1 MMIDRMLRL
10 LALMVLLALLAACAG
25 DPPPALPTPT
35 PLPRAVVLP
44 ITALL
49 AEPQRWSG
57 QSITVVGPVVLTS
70 EDRVLLA
77 RMGDSATAI
86 TQTGKAIWI
95 EQQPPDTITSQL
107 SNGTGLLKIR
117 GKLSPPGAYG
127 REQRFP
133 YQISAETIEA
143 LKPEQTTLINL
154 AQNPRAL
161 DRILLTVEGTLLA
174 QKNSAL
180 LTDKVS
186 EGGVP
191 VGTHQIKL
199 PNADVDPDLLAQLKS
214 SGEVRWGAVQVLGW
228 WQDGA
233 LTPFRITLAAAQ

>member
-1 MMIDRMLRL
+1 MQIDRMLRL
-10 LALMVLLALLAACAG
+10 LALAVLLALSAACASEA
-25 DPPPALPTPT
+25 PPALPTPT

-44 ITALL
+44 ITTVL

-57 QSITVVGPVVLTS
+57 QSITVVAPVVLTS
-70 EDRVLLA
+70 EDRLLIPKF
-77 RMGDSATAI
+77 GDSSTAI
-86 TQTGKAIWI
+86 TETSRAIWL
-95 EQQPPDTITSQL
+95 EQQPPDTIRSQL

-133 YQISAETIEA
+133 YQISAETIET
-143 LKPEQTTLINL
+143 LQPERTTLINL

-174 QKNSAL
+174 QHNSAL

-191 VGTHQIKL
+191 VGQHQIKL
-199 PNADVDPDLLAQLKS
+199 PKVDLDPDLIEGLNS

-228 WQDGA
+228 WQDGT
-233 LTPFRITLAAAQ
+233 LTPFRITLSAAQ